1 MTCPILPVGPVRV
14 VYCTAWTA
22 CGSGIRI
29 NGKETP
35 GFYGV
40 RRNYATEVVV
50 RYRRSLRDLG
60 PW

>member
-14 VYCTAWTA
+14 VYTTAW
-22 CGSGIRI
+22 
-29 NGKETP
+29 NG
-35 GFYGV
+35 Y

-50 RYRRSLRDLG
+50 RYRRVLPDLG

>member
-14 VYCTAWTA
+14 VYVSAWT
-22 CGSGIRI
+22 
-29 NGKETP
+29 NG
-35 GFYGV
+35 Y

-50 RYRRSLRDLG
+50 RYRRALPNI